1 MYKKKHFS
9 TVNLEIRKDI
19 INQGLKVGDLYD
31 MQYLP
36 AFNFDDPDNKDVHI
50 TKASSPLKYTY
61 IMSVLIA
68 DVLDQ
73 LVDDGILYCS
83 EDGYGIRK
91 LPKSAK

>member
-9 TVNLEIRKDI
+9 TVSLEIRKDI
-19 INQGLKVGDLYD
+19 INQKLKVGEMYE
-31 MQYLP
+31 MQYSPTL
-36 AFNFDDPDNKDVHI
+36 NFDDPDNKGSMI

-68 DVLDQ
+68 DALDQ
-73 LVDDGILYCS
+73 LVDDGILFCN

-91 LPKSAK
+91 LPK

>member
-9 TVNLEIRKDI
+9 TVNLAIRKDI
-19 INQGLKVGDLYD
+19 INQSLKVGDMYE
-31 MQYLP
+31 MQYSPTL
-36 AFNFDDPDNKDVHI
+36 NFDDPDNKNAPI

-73 LVDDGILYCS
+73 LVDDGILFCN

-91 LPKSAK
+91 LPK

>member
-9 TVNLEIRKDI
+9 TAIVGIQQDI
-19 INQGLKVGDLYD
+19 INQGLKVGDTYD
-31 MQYLP
+31 VQYLP
-36 AFNFDDPDNKDVHI
+36 VFTFDDPDKKGASI
-50 TKASSPLKYTY
+50 TQTSSPLKYTY

-73 LVDDGILYCS
+73 LADNGILYCN

-91 LPKSAK
+91 LPK

>member
-9 TVNLEIRKDI
+9 TVSLEIRKDI
-19 INQGLKVGDLYD
+19 MNQGLKVGDAYE
-31 MQYLP
+31 MQYSPDL
-36 AFNFDDPDNKDVHI
+36 NFDDPDHKGVLI

-73 LVDDGILYCS
+73 LVDDGILFCN

-91 LPKSAK
+91 LPK